1 MCAFLDRPS
10 PTAASRQVTNS
21 IIIASNI
28 VELCTFRFCSSM
40 HHIIY
45 YIYMAGAS
53 EALLEREPTYTLA
66 AAGCLSAFIVV
77 VLRIINKSSRG

>member
-1 MCAFLDRPS
+1 
-10 PTAASRQVTNS
+10 
-21 IIIASNI
+21 
-28 VELCTFRFCSSM
+28 
-40 HHIIY
+40 
-45 YIYMAGAS
+45 MAGAS